1 LIVYNHFIQNKPST
15 QPIETIRQE
24 KIRKLEELISKGH
37 QPYLAAVK
45 FHPIPISQAKQNEVG
60 KQIAVAGR
68 IQSVRGHGGIR
79 FLDLKDASGKIQ
91 AAAKLDQLGEDKF
104 SIFNLLDA
112 GDFLEV
118 TGELF
123 ITNAGELT
131 IQIHDY
137 TILSKAIRPLPDPHE
152 GLTDKE
158 VRYRK
163 RYLDLQINPEVE
175 TIFKTRHRLVRYIR
189 EFLNTNEFTEVETP
203 ILQPLYGGANARPFE
218 TSIHALDNAQ
228 AYLRIAPE
236 LYLKRLVVGGI
247 ERVYEIARDFRNE
260 GIDQTHFPEFTML
273 EAYFSF
279 GGYQEMMDLMEAM
292 MRSLSERLEIQNVS
306 VGEISINLKKEW
318 LRIPMTDLIKQYLD
332 QDISDWDQAKLIQ
345 FAQENKL
352 ETSAAMQRGELIFLI
367 FDKLISSK
375 LIDPTW
381 VIDYP
386 VEISPLSKNN
396 PNKPGYAERFELYI
410 GGVEIMDGWTEVID
424 PLEQRRRFE
433 AESYRSLDTS
443 ETAQPVDEDFL
454 EAMEYGMPPMAG
466 VGVGIDRLT
475 MFFTNTWSIQE
486 TILFPFKRPIST
498 DETVQPPINQEDNK
512 HVHPKAK
519 NTSK

>member
-1 LIVYNHFIQNKPST
+1 
-15 QPIETIRQE
+15 
-24 KIRKLEELISKGH
+24 
-37 QPYLAAVK
+37 
-45 FHPIPISQAKQNEVG
+45 
-60 KQIAVAGR
+60 
-68 IQSVRGHGGIR
+68 
-79 FLDLKDASGKIQ
+79 
-91 AAAKLDQLGEDKF
+91 
-104 SIFNLLDA
+104 
-112 GDFLEV
+112 
-118 TGELF
+118 
-123 ITNAGELT
+123 
-131 IQIHDY
+131 
-137 TILSKAIRPLPDPHE
+137 
-152 GLTDKE
+152 
-158 VRYRK
+158 
-163 RYLDLQINPEVE
+163 
-175 TIFKTRHRLVRYIR
+175 
-189 EFLNTNEFTEVETP
+189 
-203 ILQPLYGGANARPFE
+203 
-218 TSIHALDNAQ
+218 
-228 AYLRIAPE
+228 
-236 LYLKRLVVGGI
+236 
-247 ERVYEIARDFRNE
+247 
-260 GIDQTHFPEFTML
+260 
-273 EAYFSF
+273 
-279 GGYQEMMDLMEAM
+279 MMDLMEAM